1 MEKKD
6 HFTNCH
12 RTKGSQ
18 RQTNNIPGASDDSD
32 QDSSTSK
39 YVVKE
44 DQRERKDGSKERQ
57 VSKISQCQ
65 DPHPSGIDFT
75 DCCSMKWPLH
85 TRDP

>member
-1 MEKKD
+1 MMEKKD
-6 HFTNCH
+6 FFTNCH

-44 DQRERKDGSKERQ
+44 DQRERKDGPGGE
-57 VSKISQCQ
+57 
-65 DPHPSGIDFT
+65 
-75 DCCSMKWPLH
+75 
-85 TRDP
+85 